1 MPSPRPLLLVLLLL
15 ALPLLAHA
23 GSSPQLDAATA
34 AWEAGDLPTALVQ
47 YRLAIRSAQQAG
59 DQALEAEGMAGLGR
73 VHRALGRHADAI
85 RWFED
90 ALALDKRLGLTAAVA
105 ADQGEL
111 GLSHLALGDLKEARK
126 RLRKSF
132 DAYQEAGDPVGAADA
147 LINLGLTER
156 RDHQLERALELL
168 QTAERLYRSA
178 SRSDGVGDALTNQGG
193 VLADLGRYGAAM
205 QAQRAAIE
213 AFDAASDPQGRGA
226 ALHNLGNL
234 YAELGDYDRAAGLY
248 RQSRGLLDHARDL
261 AVADLALGGI
271 LMASGD
277 PAGARDVYT
286 AALRGAA
293 PSDAPGIVLNLGEA
307 LEALGDAS
315 AAARFEEAAALA
327 EEAGDQPTR
336 VAALLAV
343 GDAQL
348 ATGRA
353 DAAFATFKRCGALA
367 NDLGIA
373 DLSWRAWHGMG
384 RASRARG
391 GDGLVPLRN
400 AVSSLEE
407 SRRGLEGLDPWAVR
421 HFVDDRRQV
430 YQDLVGALLAAGDGA
445 SALLY
450 TERLAVAEMDAGGA
464 AADPAEQ
471 RYQALAGREAE
482 LQGAISV
489 AQRAPEGS
497 RDAER
502 IAALR
507 EELARTRVE
516 FSRYVDELRGSYRD
530 FDRLVKVD
538 PSDIEAYQRD
548 LADDEVVIQP
558 VVLPDRLAILVFSS
572 GPLVFHEVDVTR
584 EELDQRVGR
593 VLRVMRSRRLSNPER
608 LMEHLDALGGWL
620 WEPVAGDLEGKKRV
634 IVAADGPL
642 RYLPFQLLRREGR
655 FLVQDVEVVNVT
667 NVGSLKRRAGEE
679 LRLDARGLLALGNPD
694 GTLPAADAEVDAL
707 ARLFPGAT
715 ALHGARATLASLT
728 GEVPGRQVLHLAT
741 HGVLDAEAPERSY
754 IVLAPPEG
762 GTPEQGRLGYLEIP
776 GLYGPLQDTGM
787 VVLSACET
795 AVPLAPQGDDVQGG
809 GLEIAGLANQFRR
822 AGVPRL
828 MASLWQVSD
837 ESTRALMTRFY
848 QALGEGRA
856 PPEALAVAQRSLL
869 ADPAME
875 HPFFWAPFILIGT
888 PH

>member
-1 MPSPRPLLLVLLLL
+1 MPSRPALLLL
-15 ALPLLAHA
+15 LLLLGLPLIAQA

-34 AWEAGDLPTALVQ
+34 AWEARDLPTALVQ

-59 DQALEAEGMAGLGR
+59 DQATEAECMAGMGR

-90 ALALDKRLGLTAAVA
+90 ALSLDKRLGLTAAVA

-111 GLSHLALGDLKEARK
+111 GLSFLALGDVKEARK
-126 RLRKSF
+126 RFRKSF
-132 DAYQEAGDPVGAADA
+132 DAYQQAGDPVGAADG
-147 LINLGLTER
+147 LVNLGLTER
-156 RDHQLERALELL
+156 RDHQLDRALELL
-168 QTAERLYRSA
+168 QTAETLYRSA
-178 SRSDGVGDALTNQGG
+178 GRSDGVGDALTNQGG
-193 VLADLGRYGAAM
+193 VLADLGRYGAAIE
-205 QAQRAAIE
+205 AQRAAIE
-213 AFDAASDPQGRGA
+213 AFDEAADPAGRGA

-248 RQSRGLLDHARDL
+248 RQSRSLLTDPGDL
-261 AVADLALGGI
+261 ALADLALGGI
-271 LMASGD
+271 LMAAGD
-277 PAGARDVYT
+277 AAGARAVYE
-286 AALRGAA
+286 AALGTAS
-293 PSDAPGIVLNLGEA
+293 PTDAPGIVLNLGQA
-307 LEALGDAS
+307 LRALGDSS
-315 AAARFEEAAALA
+315 AQARFEEAARLA
-327 EEAGDQPTR
+327 EQTGDQPTR
-336 VAALLAV
+336 VAAMLAV
-343 GDAQL
+343 GEAEL
-348 ATGRA
+348 ASGRA
-353 DAAFATFKRCGALA
+353 DPAFATFKRCGALA
-367 NDLGIA
+367 GDLGIA
-373 DLSWRAWHGMG
+373 DLSWRAWHGIG

-430 YQDLVGALLAAGDGA
+430 YLDLVDALLASGDGA

-450 TERLAVAEMDAGGA
+450 TERLRVAELHVGGA

-482 LQGAISV
+482 LRDAISS

-497 RDAER
+497 RDDER
-502 IAALR
+502 ITALR

-516 FSRYVDELRGSYRD
+516 FSRYVDELRGSYPD

-548 LADDEVVIQP
+548 LADDEVVLQP

-572 GPLVFHEVDVTR
+572 GPLVFREVPVGR
-584 EELDQRVGR
+584 EELEKRVGR

-608 LMEHLDALGGWL
+608 LMEHLDALGSWL
-620 WEPVAGDLEGKKRV
+620 WEPVAADLEGKQRV

-655 FLVQDVEVVNVT
+655 FLVQDMEVVNVT

-679 LRLDARGLLALGNPD
+679 LRLTASGLLALGNPD
-694 GTLPAADAEVDAL
+694 GTLPAADVEIDAL
-707 ARLFPGAT
+707 ASLFPGAT
-715 ALHGARATLASLT
+715 ALHGPQATLASLT
-728 GEVPGRQVLHLAT
+728 GQVPGRQVLHLAT
-741 HGVLDAEAPERSY
+741 HGVLDAEAPERSH

-762 GTPEQGRLGYLEIP
+762 GVAEDGHLGYLEIP

-837 ESTRALMTRFY
+837 ESTRALMVRFY

-856 PPEALAVAQRSLL
+856 PPEALAVAQRALL
-869 ADPAME
+869 ADPEMQ
-875 HPFFWAPFILIGT
+875 HPFYWAPFILIGT

>member
-1 MPSPRPLLLVLLLL
+1 MPSHRPLLLLLLLL

-23 GSSPQLDAATA
+23 GSSPQLDAAHA
-34 AWEAGDLPTALVQ
+34 AWQARDLPTALVQ
-47 YRLAIRSAQQAG
+47 YRLALRAAQQAG
-59 DQALEAEGMAGLGR
+59 DQAGEAECMAGMGR
-73 VHRALGRHADAI
+73 VHRSLGRHADAI
-85 RWFED
+85 GWFED

-105 ADQGEL
+105 ADHGEL
-111 GLSHLALGDLKEARK
+111 GLSYLALGDLKEARK

-132 DAYQEAGDPVGAADA
+132 DSYQLAGDPVGAADA
-147 LINLGLTER
+147 LVNLGLAER

-168 QTAERLYRSA
+168 QTAETLYRSA
-178 SRSDGVGDALTNQGG
+178 DRIDGVGDALTNQGG
-193 VLADLGRYGAAM
+193 VLADLGRYGAAIE
-205 QAQRAAIE
+205 AQRSAIE
-213 AFDAASDPQGRGA
+213 AFDAASDPTGRGA
-226 ALHNLGNL
+226 ALHNMGNL

-248 RQSRGLLDHARDL
+248 RQSRTLLTAPADL
-261 AVADLALGGI
+261 AIADLALGGI
-271 LMASGD
+271 LMAAGDASG
-277 PAGARDVYT
+277 AKAVYE
-286 AALRGAA
+286 AALQVATTV
-293 PSDAPGIVLNLGEA
+293 DAPGIALNLGQA
-307 LEALGDAS
+307 LLALGDAS
-315 AAARFEEAAALA
+315 ALDRFEQAASLA
-327 EEAGDQPTR
+327 EASGDQPTR

-343 GDAQL
+343 GEAQL
-348 ATGRA
+348 ASGRA
-353 DAAFATFKRCGALA
+353 ETAFATFKRCGALA
-367 NDLGIA
+367 RDLGIA
-373 DLSWRAWHGMG
+373 DLSWRAWHGIG

-391 GDGLVPLRN
+391 ADGLAPLRN

-421 HFVDDRRQV
+421 HFVADRRQV
-430 YQDLVGALLAAGDGA
+430 YLDLVDALLASGDGA

-450 TERLAVAEMDAGGA
+450 TERLRVAEMNAGGA
-464 AADPAEQ
+464 TTDPVEQ
-471 RYQALAGREAE
+471 QYRALAGREAD
-482 LQGAISV
+482 LQGAIQS

-516 FSRYVDELRGSYRD
+516 FSRYVDELRGSYAD

-538 PSDIEAYQRD
+538 PSDIESYQRD

-558 VVLPDRLAILVFSS
+558 VALPDRLAILVFAS
-572 GPLVFHEVDVTR
+572 GGLGYREVTVTQ
-584 EELDQRVGR
+584 EELDQRIGR
-593 VLRVMRSRRLSNPER
+593 VLRVMRSRRLKNPER
-608 LMEHLDALGGWL
+608 LMEHLDVLGSWL
-620 WEPVAGDLEGKKRV
+620 WEPVAADLVGKKRV
-634 IVAADGPL
+634 IVAADGAL

-655 FLVQDVEVVNVT
+655 FLVEDVEVVNVT

-679 LRLDARGLLALGNPD
+679 LRLAAGGLLALGNPD
-694 GTLPAADAEVDAL
+694 GTLPAADVEIDAL
-707 ARLFPGAT
+707 AALFPGAR
-715 ALHGARATLASLT
+715 ALHGPQATLASLT
-728 GEVPGRQVLHLAT
+728 REVAGRQVLHLAT
-741 HGVLDAEAPERSY
+741 HGVLDAEAPERSH

-762 GTPEQGRLGYLEIP
+762 GSAEQGHLGYLEIP

-809 GLEIAGLANQFRR
+809 GQEIAGLANQFRR

-837 ESTRALMTRFY
+837 ESTRALMVRFY

-856 PPEALAVAQRSLL
+856 PPEALAVAQRALL
-869 ADPAME
+869 ADPEMQ
-875 HPFFWAPFILIGT
+875 HPFYWAPFILIGT